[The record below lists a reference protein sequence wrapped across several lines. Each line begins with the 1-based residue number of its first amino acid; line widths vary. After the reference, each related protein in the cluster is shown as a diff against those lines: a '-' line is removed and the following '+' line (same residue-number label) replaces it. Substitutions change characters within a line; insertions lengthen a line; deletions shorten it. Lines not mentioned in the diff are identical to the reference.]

1 MGVFP
6 CLHQRMDFM
15 SYLIKT
21 NYTIAAI
28 CVGMSGLAIVIAL
41 RKINVNVGIFEQA
54 EYFQFCLS
62 YLPLS

>member
-1 MGVFP
+1 MG
-6 CLHQRMDFM
+6 
-15 SYLIKT
+15 YLIKT